1 MKCKGCGKKV
11 FKNIVD
17 KDGRIGRFRM
27 CVNCGLLNMF
37 GHLNDGIDHNN
48 KKLDKKKGEF
58 EYDFEN

>member
-27 CVNCGLLNMF
+27 CVNCGLLNVF
-37 GHLNDGIDHNN
+37 GYPEDRNDYNN
-48 KKLDKKKGEF
+48 KKLKKGEF